1 MRFSSSYVW
10 AALIATIAIIWMF
23 SDNLINIFVGD
34 QEAEIEDITED
45 TTSKNFEGNSLVVSA
60 IEVKNESVPIYFR
73 STGITKSIFD
83 IQITARRE
91 GLIENIYAVDGSLI
105 NKGDIIIALNKGTLE
120 QELNAAKAL
129 LLAEENELDFVKRK
143 FQADGSYSKRI
154 KSAKAAL
161 SKSKKDF
168 ESSKKLKEK
177 GIRTELELEEKY
189 ANYKSAE
196 ASLTELLEI
205 SKNQEISRFSAN
217 IQKINTDI
225 AKLEEQIEFTEIRSP
240 RSGWIENIKVEIGEF
255 IKNGKNV
262 ARLIGLDDLILE
274 MQIPQSN
281 ISNVK
286 LGDQVEINFNN
297 EKYFNGKVL
306 KIGAIAN
313 DSTRT
318 FNIEVRIQNSDET
331 LRAGMSA
338 EAQIKIDQ
346 VNAFKISPAHLNTNN
361 NGELYVKIIGSNNQ
375 VEARVI
381 NIVKTHDNFA
391 YISGLTNKT
400 IVLTTGQAFLQSGD
414 TPTYQILGDGS

>member
-168 ESSKKLKEK
+168 ESSKRLKEK

-262 ARLIGLDDLILE
+262 ARLIGLDELILE

-297 EKYFNGKVL
+297 EKYFTGKVL

-414 TPTYQILGDGS
+414 TPTYKILGDGS

>member
-1 MRFSSSYVW
+1 
-10 AALIATIAIIWMF
+10 
-23 SDNLINIFVGD
+23 
-34 QEAEIEDITED
+34 
-45 TTSKNFEGNSLVVSA
+45 
-60 IEVKNESVPIYFR
+60 
-73 STGITKSIFD
+73 
-83 IQITARRE
+83 
-91 GLIENIYAVDGSLI
+91 
-105 NKGDIIIALNKGTLE
+105 
-120 QELNAAKAL
+120 
-129 LLAEENELDFVKRK
+129 
-143 FQADGSYSKRI
+143 
-154 KSAKAAL
+154 
-161 SKSKKDF
+161 
-168 ESSKKLKEK
+168 
-177 GIRTELELEEKY
+177 
-189 ANYKSAE
+189 
-196 ASLTELLEI
+196 
-205 SKNQEISRFSAN
+205 
-217 IQKINTDI
+217 
-225 AKLEEQIEFTEIRSP
+225 
-240 RSGWIENIKVEIGEF
+240 
-255 IKNGKNV
+255 
-262 ARLIGLDDLILE
+262 

-297 EKYFNGKVL
+297 EKYFTGKVL

-414 TPTYQILGDGS
+414 TPTYKILGDES